1 MKKLLSGLAHSY
13 VLAVVI
19 LSVSSSLF
27 AAAVAETK
35 NDGAVAIMTPM
46 PTSSEAIVEEALFR
60 QARRR
65 LARWTAIESKWRFC
79 YLRRFLP
86 ITGYLWSSKP

>member
-27 AAAVAETK
+27 AAAVAEPK
-35 NDGAVAIMTPM
+35 NDGAVAIIDTHAHIIPRLSWKR
-46 PTSSEAIVEEALFR
+46 PFSD
-60 QARRR
+60 RR
-65 LARWTAIESKWRFC
+65 AGA
-79 YLRRFLP
+79 
-86 ITGYLWSSKP
+86 